1 MTVSHPEDKVD
12 FLGRYLLSY
21 VQRKKKSQMTE
32 DELRDILSQ
41 EESYNREAEETKESE
56 RQRIA
61 IITNQ
66 ATEAI
71 TIEQEK
77 FITMNATVTSRLSEA
92 ILKIPELE
100 EAALTY
106 VPPPPVVEGVEGE
119 GGEMVEGEAPPAEI
133 PPVVE
138 EVPVV
143 VTEGEP
149 VPEEPQFDENGNEII
164 KPPPP
169 IPGNMHFLETDIHT
183 LSLAHSDE
191 NTLLQTL
198 SSCDI
203 PRNKPK
209 PSHHTSPLIT
219 PHPLITPYPLI
230 TRHLLITPHSL
241 IS

>member
-41 EESYNREAEETKESE
+41 EESYKQATEETKESE
-56 RQRIA
+56 RRRVA
-61 IITNQ
+61 DITSQ
-66 ATEAI
+66 ATQSV
-71 TIEQEK
+71 TTEQEK
-77 FITMNATVTSRLSEA
+77 FTTMNAAVTSRLSEA
-92 ILKIPELE
+92 IFTIPELE

-119 GGEMVEGEAPPAEI
+119 GGEMVEGEAPPVEV

-138 EVPVV
+138 EIPVV
-143 VTEGEP
+143 VPEGEP

-169 IPGNMHFLETDIHT
+169 IPGTYFL
-183 LSLAHSDE
+183 S
-191 NTLLQTL
+191 
-198 SSCDI
+198 
-203 PRNKPK
+203 
-209 PSHHTSPLIT
+209 
-219 PHPLITPYPLI
+219 
-230 TRHLLITPHSL
+230 
-241 IS
+241 

>member
-32 DELRDILSQ
+32 DELRDIISQ
-41 EESYNREAEETKESE
+41 EESYNREVEETKESE

-66 ATEAI
+66 AAEAI
-71 TIEQEK
+71 NIEQEK
-77 FITMNATVTSRLSEA
+77 FTTMNVIVTSRLSEA

-119 GGEMVEGEAPPAEI
+119 GGELVDGEAPPAEV
-133 PPVVE
+133 PVVE

-169 IPGNMHFLETDIHT
+169 IPGT
-183 LSLAHSDE
+183 
-191 NTLLQTL
+191 
-198 SSCDI
+198 
-203 PRNKPK
+203 
-209 PSHHTSPLIT
+209 
-219 PHPLITPYPLI
+219 
-230 TRHLLITPHSL
+230 
-241 IS
+241 